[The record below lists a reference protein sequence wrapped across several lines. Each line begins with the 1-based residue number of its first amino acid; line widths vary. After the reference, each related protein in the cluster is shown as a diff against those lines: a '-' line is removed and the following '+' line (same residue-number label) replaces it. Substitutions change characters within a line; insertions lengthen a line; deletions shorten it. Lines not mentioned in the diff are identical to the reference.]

1 MPPEDKRDLS
11 IVTCNIISETK
22 NIDVASKIK
31 EINLARKQMGED
43 LFLGSAKEID
53 TSFKYDL
60 CVELVLNDDEY
71 ELKLQKAVEIEKEEE
86 RLARIQ
92 REEEERLAR
101 IQREEEE
108 RLARIQ
114 REEEER
120 LARIQREEEER
131 QIAENMAAYS
141 SAVNNIL
148 KNYQP
153 EPTLDSVSMGY
164 RSYEYDFDIR
174 IDCKNMKGLQ
184 FHLMVT
190 FKDNIGKLKSK
201 LERCGYWSSHTI
213 DMSPQY
219 VPFATDI
226 SWTDRIA
233 DIAKYESEN
242 DPMEFIDTITL
253 RLVNVI
259 NRFDFAH
266 NLSDGPEKKEIM
278 RLINP
283 ATYNLNS
290 LNSPR
295 IEFVDIKQDYTLY
308 DSQKK

>member
-92 REEEERLAR
+92 REEEER
-101 IQREEEE
+101 
-108 RLARIQ
+108 
-114 REEEER
+114 
-120 LARIQREEEER
+120 

-201 LERCGYWSSHTI
+201 LERCGYRSSHTI

-219 VPFATDI
+219 VPFAPDI

-253 RLVNVI
+253 RLVDVFS
-259 NRFDFAH
+259 RFDFTH
-266 NLSDGPEKKEIM
+266 DLSDGPEKKEIM
-278 RLINP
+278 RLTNP
-283 ATYNLNS
+283 ATYNLTS
-290 LNSPR
+290 LNKPR

>member
-71 ELKLQKAVEIEKEEE
+71 ELKLQKAVEIEK
-86 RLARIQ
+86 
-92 REEEERLAR
+92 
-101 IQREEEE
+101 
-108 RLARIQ
+108 
-114 REEEER
+114 EEER

>member
-1 MPPEDKRDLS
+1 MKNIFYSLSIFFLFSCGMPPEDKRDLS

-71 ELKLQKAVEIEKEEE
+71 ELKLQKAVEIEK
-86 RLARIQ
+86 
-92 REEEERLAR
+92 
-101 IQREEEE
+101 EEE

>member
-1 MPPEDKRDLS
+1 
-11 IVTCNIISETK
+11 
-22 NIDVASKIK
+22 
-31 EINLARKQMGED
+31 
-43 LFLGSAKEID
+43 
-53 TSFKYDL
+53 
-60 CVELVLNDDEY
+60 
-71 ELKLQKAVEIEKEEE
+71 
-86 RLARIQ
+86 
-92 REEEERLAR
+92 
-101 IQREEEE
+101 
-108 RLARIQ
+108 
-114 REEEER
+114 
-120 LARIQREEEER
+120 
-131 QIAENMAAYS
+131 MAAYS

-164 RSYEYDFDIR
+164 SSYDYDFDIR

-201 LERCGYWSSHTI
+201 LERCGYRSSHTI

-219 VPFATDI
+219 VPFAPDI

-253 RLVNVI
+253 RLVDVFS
-259 NRFDFAH
+259 RFDFTH
-266 NLSDGPEKKEIM
+266 DLSDGPEKKEIM
-278 RLINP
+278 RLTNP
-283 ATYNLNS
+283 ATYNLTS
-290 LNSPR
+290 LNKPR